1 MWNQIME
8 NLIKDIRY
16 GVRMLTKNPG
26 VTLVAVIT
34 LALGIGANTA
44 IFSGVSAFLMRPLP
58 VPNADELI
66 RPMEIAEDRGVTDD
80 WSYPDFIDYRDQSTS
95 FVGLSAEDMIQVAI
109 NAENQNDV
117 IWGQV
122 VSANYFD
129 VLQVTPIM
137 GRKFL
142 PDEDKTI
149 GGNPVVVL
157 SHSFWQRRMTSDP
170 NIVGKTIQLNN
181 RAYQVIGVTPD
192 YFSGSKWAL
201 SMDFWVPISMAEE
214 LRRNPGILTERGS
227 HWMTVV
233 GRLKPGVSIDQA
245 SADVNAIA
253 ARLNQTY
260 PTERANTTQ
269 AKVMGEVDGRFED
282 MGGIFKSAGAIAM
295 AIVGLILLI
304 ACANVA
310 NLMLARAAARRKE
323 IGIRLALGANR
334 ARLIRQLLTESL
346 LLSIAGG
353 ALGLLLALW
362 VSDLMEGFIPVL
374 EYNVISDFFAIDSS
388 ALIFT
393 LIISLGTGLVFGLA
407 PALQSSNPDV
417 VPVLKGDPEATQ
429 RGKRRAFGLRNVLV
443 VAQVALSLV
452 VLVCGGLFIKSF
464 RKAQTMD
471 PGFDNPKGLI
481 LSLSPQLIGYDE
493 EQSRNFYKQLMERVS
508 HVPGVESAAFTRL
521 LPLSDSSN
529 SNGPILKEGETLP
542 PGSAGRNIMT
552 TVISPGY
559 FNTMQI
565 QFIEGRD
572 FDNRDQLNTPRVVI
586 VNQRMA
592 QMLWP
597 GESAVGKRIFIG
609 EGSNPREVIGVVKT
623 GKYRALAEDPRPYFY
638 YAMAQSRP
646 GTMAMVIR
654 PSVDPR
660 SLVGA
665 IRHEVQTL
673 DRRVPIF
680 GVKTMDEHKTFALWA
695 PNMAAS
701 FSLAFGVVAI
711 LLSAVGLYSVMA
723 YIVSQR
729 TREVGIRMALG
740 ANRADVMKLIT
751 RQGMRLAA
759 VGVGIGL
766 VLALALAKVLSSL
779 LIGVSG
785 YDVPM
790 FLLVPVL
797 LGVVALLAC
806 YLPAR
811 RATKVDPLVA
821 LRYE

>member
-1 MWNQIME
+1 ME

-16 GVRMLTKNPG
+16 GVRMFVKNPG

-44 IFSGVSAFLMRPLP
+44 IFSGVNAFLMRPLP
-58 VPNADELI
+58 VSNSHELV
-66 RPMEIAEDRGVTDD
+66 RPMEIAEDRGLSDEM
-80 WSYPDFIDYRDQSTS
+80 SYPDFLDYRNQATS
-95 FVGLSAEDMIQVAI
+95 FAGLTAEDMIQVAI
-109 NAENQNDV
+109 NSENQNDV

-122 VSANYFD
+122 VSASYFD
-129 VLQVTPIM
+129 VMQVKPIL
-137 GRKFL
+137 GRTFL
-142 PDEDKTI
+142 PDEDKTA

-157 SHSFWQRRMTSDP
+157 GNSFWQRRMASDA
-170 NIVGKTIQLNN
+170 NIVGKKVQLNN
-181 RAYQVIGVTPD
+181 RAYEVIGVSPE
-192 YFSGSKWAL
+192 YFHGSKFAL

-214 LRRNPGILTERGS
+214 LRRNPGVLTERGS
-227 HWMTVV
+227 HWMNVI
-233 GRLKPGVSIDQA
+233 GRLKPGVSMDQA
-245 SADVNAIA
+245 SAEMSAIA
-253 ARLNQTY
+253 TRLNQTY
-260 PTERANTTQ
+260 PDNRANNTQ
-269 AKVMGEVDGRFED
+269 AKVLGEVEGRFED
-282 MGGIFKSAGAIAM
+282 MGGVFKSAGAIAM

-346 LLSIAGG
+346 LLSLLGG
-353 ALGLLLALW
+353 ALGLLLAFW

-374 EYNVISDFFAIDSS
+374 EYNFVKDFFALDSR
-388 ALIFT
+388 ALVFT
-393 LIISLGTGLVFGLA
+393 LIISLATGLVFGLA
-407 PALQSSNPDV
+407 PAWQSSNPDV
-417 VPVLKGDPEATQ
+417 VPVLKGDPEAAL

-471 PGFDNPKGLI
+471 PGFDNPNGLI
-481 LSLSPQLIGYDE
+481 VSLSPQLVGYDE
-493 EQSRNFYKQLMERVS
+493 EQARNFYKQIVERVS
-508 HVPGVESAAFTRL
+508 HVPGIEAASLART
-521 LPLSDSSN
+521 LPLGDSSN
-529 SNGPILKEGETLP
+529 SNGPILKEGETLAR
-542 PGSAGRNIMT
+542 GSAGRNIMT
-552 TVISPGY
+552 NVISPG
-559 FNTMQI
+559 FFKTMQI
-565 QFIEGRD
+565 PILEGRD
-572 FDNRDQLNTPRVVI
+572 FDDRDQQKTQRVVI

-592 QMLWP
+592 QTLWP

-609 EGSNPREVIGVVKT
+609 AESRDALEVVGVVKT
-623 GKYRALAEDPRPYFY
+623 GKYRALAEDPKPFFY
-638 YAMAQSRP
+638 YPTSQRRP
-646 GTMAMVIR
+646 STMLLVMR
-654 PSVDPR
+654 SSVDPR
-660 SLVGA
+660 SLVSA
-665 IRHEVQTL
+665 VRSEVQAL
-673 DRRVPIF
+673 DRRVPVS
-680 GVKTMDEHKTFALWA
+680 GVKTMDEHKTYALWA

-701 FSLAFGVVAI
+701 FSLAFGVVAM

-723 YIVSQR
+723 YVVSQR

-740 ANRADVMKLIT
+740 ANRADVLKMIT

-766 VLALALAKVLSSL
+766 LLSLALAQVMSSL

-785 YDVPM
+785 YDVST
-790 FLLVPVL
+790 FILVPTL
-797 LGVVALLAC
+797 LAGVALVAC